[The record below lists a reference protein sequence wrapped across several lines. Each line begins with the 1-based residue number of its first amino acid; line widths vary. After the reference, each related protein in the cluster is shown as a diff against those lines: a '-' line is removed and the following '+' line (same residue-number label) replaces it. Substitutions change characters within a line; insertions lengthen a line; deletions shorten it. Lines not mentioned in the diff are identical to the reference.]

1 MTLPTNDVS
10 AKQDDFANR
19 ELSIEELDA
28 IAAGKVT
35 WGEFGGAVLAGA
47 ATGGFGGAAA
57 GAAIGGIGA
66 GPGALFGGIG
76 GALLGG
82 GGYLLS
88 HIFDAD

>member
-1 MTLPTNDVS
+1 MTLPTNDVL
-10 AKQDDFANR
+10 AKRDDFANR

-28 IAAGKVT
+28 IAAGKIT
-35 WGEFGGAVLAGA
+35 WGDFGGAVLAGGA
-47 ATGGFGGAAA
+47 VGALGGAAA
-57 GAAIGGIGA
+57 GAPIGGVGA

-88 HIFDAD
+88 HIFDD